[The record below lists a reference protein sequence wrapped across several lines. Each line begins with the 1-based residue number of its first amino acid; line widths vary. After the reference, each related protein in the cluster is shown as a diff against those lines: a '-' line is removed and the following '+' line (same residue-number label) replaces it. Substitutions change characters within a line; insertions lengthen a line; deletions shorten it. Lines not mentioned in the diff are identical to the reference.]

1 MLSPSLRWRRG
12 LGGHFGPARAA
23 GFVGADAAEHARREV
38 WPQTLSLGC
47 VQHGKNLLQG
57 SGVIR
62 ASLTLLVDKR

>member
-1 MLSPSLRWRRG
+1 MPSPSLRWLRR
-12 LGGHFGPARAA
+12 LGVHFGPARGA
-23 GFVGADAAEHARREV
+23 GFLGADAAEHAHREV
-38 WPQTLSLGC
+38 WPQALSLGC